1 MACYRIEWRSGTRK
15 DLRRIEREAVKRIV
29 LAVGG
34 LAENP
39 YPVGCQRLSGSHGAF
54 RIRVGDYRVL
64 YEVFEKVLVVEVVK
78 VGHRRDV
85 YR

>member
-1 MACYRIEWRSGTRK
+1 MACYRIEWRRGTRK

-29 LAVGG
+29 LAVDG

-39 YPVGCQRLSGSHGAF
+39 YPAGCQKLSGSQCAF

-64 YEVFEKVLVVEVVK
+64 YEVFEEVLIVEVVK